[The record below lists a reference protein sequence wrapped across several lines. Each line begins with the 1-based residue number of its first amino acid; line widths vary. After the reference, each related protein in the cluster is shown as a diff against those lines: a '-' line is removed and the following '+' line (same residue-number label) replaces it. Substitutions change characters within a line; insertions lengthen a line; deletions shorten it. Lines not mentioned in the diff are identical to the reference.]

1 MLVLYLAASTKLV
14 SQGVVAT
21 LEHELSGETA
31 NGVDMKL
38 MDVENVLMYMVY
50 FRGSFESQLFI
61 SESSLRRFYE
71 QVGDFRFRV
80 QNSKTKPCVRNVVP
94 AFLMPPEQ
102 MMRPRQMRSL
112 HTARPIER
120 AQVMEGVLKEKMPPQ
135 QMILP
140 RQTMRCVHSQT
151 SRKSLS
157 PGERA
162 QATDAT

>member
-50 FRGSFESQLFI
+50 FRGSFESQFFI
-61 SESSLRRFYE
+61 SESSPRRFYE
-71 QVGDFRFRV
+71 PVGDFRFRV

-94 AFLMPPEQ
+94 AVLIPPADDAAETDEELAYSQ
-102 MMRPRQMRSL
+102 TNRESPS
-112 HTARPIER
+112 HGGR
-120 AQVMEGVLKEKMPPQ
+120 AQGKMPPQ

-151 SRKSLS
+151 SRKSPS

-162 QATDAT
+162 QAKDAT